1 MEPTTAAASGVARV
15 VSAAVAKKM
24 TSREGVRLGGREERR
39 QVYGR
44 FQAATVEAISFAQ
57 LLRAEGKFTG
67 PFTGSRRIREIV
79 ALSHERNVELLAA
92 YFELRLVANPSP
104 LDRGEAALTAAAEA
118 LEAPGGGD
126 DEAFLARVEAA
137 VAAQREFTDACRD
150 DLWYL
155 PQRWQVH
162 RRVGVWWRDRRAR
175 SRGA

>member
-57 LLRAEGKFTG
+57 LLRMEGKFAG
-67 PFTGSRRIREIV
+67 PILGSRRIRELA
-79 ALSHERNVELLAA
+79 ALCHERQVELLAA
-92 YFELRLVANPSP
+92 YFELRLVANPEP
-104 LDRGEAALTAAAEA
+104 LAMGEAAMTAASEA
-118 LEAPGGGD
+118 LEAPSSCGA
-126 DEAFLARVEAA
+126 EEFAAKVEAA
-137 VAAQREFTDACRD
+137 VAAQREFTDVCRD

-162 RRVGVWWRDRRAR
+162 RRLALWWRNRRAR
-175 SRGA
+175 SAGE